1 MIRMA
6 LHGARAHARRLGLVS
21 AAIVVGVTFMAGT
34 LVLTETVQ
42 ATTTAQTAADQP
54 PGLDAVVFGSGSLPQ
69 EKVSEIAAVPG
80 VARAAGV
87 VSGYAQMLVGGRL
100 AGSPQSAAVSVPSA
114 PQLQAGHLV
123 VGHLPVANDQIV
135 VDVGTFDAEHFRIG
149 QRVPVVSSQPVRLFT
164 IVGVLGGLN
173 NPSSPTSTLAGVT
186 LTTAQQ
192 LSGLEGQVSEVFVSA
207 SPGVGAAAL
216 AARLQGVLGP
226 SYRVLTR
233 SDFSALLAAQASH
246 NLLSFSTT
254 LTALVVIALIVGAF
268 IIFNAFSL
276 VVAQR
281 RRELALLRCLGA
293 SRAQLALVV
302 TGEAAVV
309 GLVASVVGLA
319 LGLVSAVVLRDLV
332 QASGTVL
339 PTGPLQLHWPTA
351 LICLAAG
358 TGVAVVAS
366 IVPAEQ
372 AGRVPALVALRL
384 DPVAEG
390 TLAHPARRRLAAVAA
405 IGGAGLVIG
414 SLIGG
419 LPAGV
424 VAGVLLL
431 VLGIAGLG
439 QAAAAFS
446 AGALGWPMAKV
457 WGFTGALGRQ
467 NAVRHPG
474 RTAAS
479 ASAVVVGV
487 ALICALAIIASSAR
501 ASTNDELNRTVLA
514 DYVLTAA
521 GAGPSGGGPAV
532 VPPMAPGVVARL
544 RAEPGLGVVSPSSY
558 LTFSV
563 DGRGSDWGATI
574 DLSTYSRVVGLGPVQ
589 GTLAG
594 LRTGGVA
601 VEKSLA
607 VARGWHLGQV
617 LSFTFFPQDGSAE
630 ATSSFPISAMFDSE
644 GYYGGFLFS
653 ATTLASTYPRLQP
666 SLVFVS
672 GDPGTTPSATR
683 LAVARALAGYPE
695 VSVADTAE
703 VQSTQD
709 QVFDRQIDL
718 AAVLSLL
725 ALIIGYLGI
734 VTNLTLSI
742 TERVRE
748 LGLLRA
754 LGMSSRQV
762 GAAVR
767 FESAIIAALGALVG
781 TALGL
786 FVGWSLQRALTS
798 DGITVLAIPWGTLAV
813 YVVLAVVVGMAA
825 GLLPARRAGRVPVL
839 EAIAE
844 E

>member
-6 LHGARAHARRLGLVS
+6 LRGARAHARRLGLVS

-34 LVLTETVQ
+34 LVLTETVR

-54 PGLDAVVFGSGSLPQ
+54 PGLDVVVFGSGSLPQ
-69 EKVSEIAAVPG
+69 EKVSVIAAVPG
-80 VARAAGV
+80 AARAAGV

-100 AGSPQSAAVSVPSA
+100 VGSPESVAVSVPTA
-114 PQLQAGHLV
+114 PSLRSGHLV
-123 VGHLPVANDQIV
+123 LGHLPATNDQMV
-135 VDVGTFDAEHFRIG
+135 VDVDTFDAEHFRIG
-149 QRVPVVSSQPVRLFT
+149 QRVPLVSSQPVQLFT
-164 IVGVLGGLN
+164 IVGVLRGLG
-173 NPSSPTSTLAGVT
+173 NPDSPNATLAGVSMAAAQR
-186 LTTAQQ
+186 LT
-192 LSGLEGQVSEVFVSA
+192 GLEGQVSEVFVSA
-207 SPGVGAAAL
+207 SPGVTADTL
-216 AARLQGVLGP
+216 ASRLRTVLGP
-226 SYRVLTR
+226 SYPVLTR
-233 SDFSALLAAQASH
+233 SDFTALVAAQASRS
-246 NLLSFSTT
+246 LLSFSTT
-254 LTALVVIALIVGAF
+254 LTVLVAIALVVGAF

-293 SRAQLALVV
+293 SRAQLALLV
-302 TGEAAVV
+302 TGEAAAV
-309 GLVASVVGLA
+309 GLAASVLGLA
-319 LGLVSAVVLRDLV
+319 LGLVSALGLRDLV

-339 PTGPLQLHWPTA
+339 PTGPLQLHWSSA
-351 LICLAAG
+351 LVCLAAG
-358 TGVAVVAS
+358 TGVAVLAS

-384 DPVAEG
+384 DPVVES
-390 TLAHPARRRLAAVAA
+390 TLAHPARRRLAAVVA
-405 IGGAGLVIG
+405 IGGAGLLIG
-414 SLIGG
+414 ALIGG

-424 VAGVLLL
+424 VVGTGLLI
-431 VLGIAGLG
+431 LGIAGLG
-439 QAAAAFS
+439 QTAAAVS
-446 AGALGWPMAKV
+446 AGALGWPIAKV

-479 ASAVVVGV
+479 AAAVVVGV
-487 ALICALAIIASSAR
+487 ALICALAVIATSAR
-501 ASTNDELNRTVLA
+501 VSANDELDRTVLA

-521 GAGPSGGGPAV
+521 GAGPSGGGPGV

-544 RAEPGLGVVSPSSY
+544 RAQPGVGVVSPSSY
-558 LTFSV
+558 LTFTV

-574 DLSTYSRVVGLGPVQ
+574 DLSTYNRVVGLGPVQ

-601 VEKSLA
+601 VEKALA
-607 VARGWHLGQV
+607 DARGWHLGQV
-617 LSFTFFPQDGSAE
+617 LPFTFFPQDGSATV
-630 ATSSFPISAMFDSE
+630 TSLHPISAIFDSE

-653 ATTLASTYPRLQP
+653 AATLASTYPNLQP
-666 SLVFVS
+666 SLVFVN
-672 GDPGTTPSATR
+672 GAPGITPSATR
-683 LAVARALAGYPE
+683 LAVARALSGYPE
-695 VSVADTAE
+695 VSVADPAE
-703 VQSTQD
+703 VQATQD
-709 QVFDRQIDL
+709 QVINRQIDL

-786 FVGWSLQRALTS
+786 FVGWTLQRALTS

-813 YVVLAVVVGMAA
+813 YVGVAVVVGMAA

>member
-1 MIRMA
+1 MIRMV

-34 LVLTETVQ
+34 LILTQTVR

-54 PGLDAVVFGSGSLPQ
+54 PGLDAVVFGPGSLPQ

-80 VARAAGV
+80 VAGAAGV
-87 VSGYAQMLVGGRL
+87 VSGYAQLLVGGRL
-100 AGSPQSAAVSVPSA
+100 VGSPQSAAVSVPSV
-114 PQLQAGHLV
+114 PRLRAGHLV
-123 VGHLPVANDQIV
+123 LGHLPVTNGQMV
-135 VDVGTFDAEHFRIG
+135 VDAGTFDAEHFRIG

-173 NPSSPTSTLAGVT
+173 NPSSPNATLAGVSVT
-186 LTTAQQ
+186 SARQ

-207 SPGVGAAAL
+207 SPGVGADAL
-216 AARLQGVLGP
+216 AARLQGVLGS

-233 SDFSALLAAQASH
+233 SDFSTLVAAQASR

-254 LTALVVIALIVGAF
+254 LTVLVAIALIVGAF

-302 TGEAAVV
+302 TGEAAAV
-309 GLVASVVGLA
+309 GLVASVLGLA

-339 PTGPLQLHWPTA
+339 PTGPLQLHWPSA

-372 AGRVPALVALRL
+372 AGRVPALVALRQ

-390 TLAHPARRRLAAVAA
+390 KLAHPARRRLATVVA
-405 IGGAGLVIG
+405 ISGAGLVIG
-414 SLIGG
+414 ALIGG

-424 VAGVLLL
+424 VAGVVLL
-431 VLGIAGLG
+431 VAGIAGLG
-439 QAAAAFS
+439 QAASAFS
-446 AGALGWPMAKV
+446 AGALGWPIAKM

-479 ASAVVVGV
+479 AAAVVVGV
-487 ALICALAIIASSAR
+487 ALIVALAVIASSAR
-501 ASTNDELNRTVLA
+501 ASSNDELSRTVLA
-514 DYVLTAA
+514 NYVLTAA

-544 RAEPGLGVVSPSSY
+544 RAEPGVGVVSPSSY

-563 DGRGSDWGATI
+563 DSRGSDWGATI
-574 DLSTYSRVVGLGPVQ
+574 DLSTYSRVVGLGPLQ
-589 GTLAG
+589 GSLAG
-594 LRTGGVA
+594 LRRGGVA

-607 VARGWHLGQV
+607 DTRLAPRQV
-617 LSFTFFPQDGSAE
+617 LPFTFFPQDGSAE
-630 ATSSFPISAMFDSE
+630 VTSSFRISALFDSE

-653 ATTLASTYPRLQP
+653 AATLASTYSKLQP

-672 GDPGTTPSATR
+672 GDRGTTPSATR
-683 LAVARALAGYPE
+683 LAVARALTGYPE
-695 VSVADTAE
+695 VSVSDPAE
-703 VQSTQD
+703 VQATQD
-709 QVFDRQIDL
+709 QVINRQINL

-754 LGMSSRQV
+754 LGMSSRQI

-786 FVGWSLQRALTS
+786 FVGWTLQRALTS
-798 DGITVLAIPWGTLAV
+798 DGITVLAVPWGTLAA
-813 YVVLAVVVGMAA
+813 YVVLAVVVGLAA
-825 GLLPARRAGRVPVL
+825 GVLPARRAGQVPVL

>member
-34 LVLTETVQ
+34 LVLTQTVQ
-42 ATTTAQTAADQP
+42 ATTKAQTAADQP
-54 PGLDAVVFGSGSLPQ
+54 PGLDVVVFGSGSFPQ
-69 EKVSEIAAVPG
+69 QKVSEIAAVAG
-80 VARAAGV
+80 VSRAAGV
-87 VSGYAQMLVGGRL
+87 VSGYAQPLVDGRL
-100 AGSPQSAAVSVPSA
+100 VGSPQSAAVSVPG
-114 PQLQAGHLV
+114 PPRLQPGHLIQ
-123 VGHLPVANDQIV
+123 GHLPLTDDQMV
-135 VDVGTFDAEHFRIG
+135 VDARTFDTEHFRIG
-149 QRVPVVSSQPVRLFT
+149 QRVRMVSSQPTRPFT
-164 IVGVLGGLN
+164 LVGEVGGLN
-173 NPSSPTSTLAGVT
+173 NPGAPDAALAGVS
-186 LTTAQQ
+186 LATAQQ
-192 LSGLEGQVSEVFVSA
+192 LTGLEDQVSEVFVSA
-207 SPGVGAAAL
+207 SPGVGANAL

-233 SDFSALLAAQASH
+233 SDYSALLAARASS

-254 LTALVVIALIVGAF
+254 LTVLVAIALIVGAF

-293 SRAQLALVV
+293 SRTQLALVV
-302 TGEAAVV
+302 TGEAAAV
-309 GLVASVVGLA
+309 GLVASVLGVA
-319 LGLVSAVVLRDLV
+319 LGLAAAVLLRDLV

-339 PTGPLQLHWPTA
+339 PTGPLQLGWSTA
-351 LICLAAG
+351 FICLAAG

-372 AGRVPALVALRL
+372 AGRVPALVALRQ

-390 TLAHPARRRLAAVAA
+390 TLGHPARRRLATVGV

-414 SLIGG
+414 GLVGG

-424 VAGVLLL
+424 IAGAVLL
-431 VLGIAGLG
+431 VLGIAGFG
-439 QAAAAFS
+439 QAAAAVA
-446 AGALGWPMAKV
+446 AGALGWPIAKA

-479 ASAVVVGV
+479 AAAVVLGV
-487 ALICALAIIASSAR
+487 ALICALAVIASSAR
-501 ASTNDELNRTVLA
+501 VSSNDELSRTVLA

-544 RAEPGLGVVSPSSY
+544 RAEPGVGVVSPSSY

-574 DLSTYSRVVGLGPVQ
+574 DPSTYRRVVGLGSVQ
-589 GTLAG
+589 GTLDG
-594 LRTGGVA
+594 LGTGGVA
-601 VEKSLA
+601 VEQSLA
-607 VARGWHLGQV
+607 QARGWHLGQV
-617 LSFTFFPQDGSAE
+617 LPFTFFPQDGSPE
-630 ATSSFPISAMFDSE
+630 VTKSLPISAIFDSQ

-653 ATTLASTYPRLQP
+653 AATLAPTYPKLQP

-672 GDPGTTPSATR
+672 GASGITPSATR

-695 VSVADTAE
+695 VSVADPAQ
-703 VQSTQD
+703 VQSTQA
-709 QVFDRQIDL
+709 QVIDRQINL

-781 TALGL
+781 TAVGL
-786 FVGWSLQRALTS
+786 FVGWALQRALTS
-798 DGITVLAIPWGTLAV
+798 DGITVLAIPWGTLVV
-813 YVVLAVVVGMAA
+813 YVALAVVVGMAA

>member
-6 LHGARAHARRLGLVS
+6 LHEARAHARRLGLVS

-34 LVLTETVQ
+34 LVLTQTVR

-54 PGLDAVVFGSGSLPQ
+54 PGLDTVVFGPGSLPQ
-69 EKVSEIAAVPG
+69 EKVSEISAVPG
-80 VARAAGV
+80 VAGAAGV
-87 VSGYAQMLVGGRL
+87 VSGYAQLLVGGRL
-100 AGSPQSAAVSVPSA
+100 VGSPQSAAVSVPTV
-114 PQLQAGHLV
+114 PRLRAGHLV
-123 VGHLPVANDQIV
+123 LGHLPVTNGQIV
-135 VDVGTFDAEHFRIG
+135 VDASTFDAEHFRIG
-149 QRVPVVSSQPVRLFT
+149 QRVPMVSSQPVRLFT
-164 IVGVLGGLN
+164 IVGVLGGLS
-173 NPSSPTSTLAGVT
+173 NPSSPNATLAGVS
-186 LTTAQQ
+186 LTAAQQ
-192 LSGLEGQVSEVFVSA
+192 LTGLEGQVSEVFVSS
-207 SPGVGAAAL
+207 SPGVGADTL
-216 AARLQGVLGP
+216 AARLQRVLGP

-233 SDFSALLAAQASH
+233 SDYSALVAAQASH

-254 LTALVVIALIVGAF
+254 LTVLVAIALIVGAF

-293 SRAQLALVV
+293 SRAQLALLV
-302 TGEAAVV
+302 TGEAAAV
-309 GLVASVVGLA
+309 GLVASVLGVA
-319 LGLVSAVVLRDLV
+319 LGLVSALGLRDLV
-332 QASGTVL
+332 QESGTVL
-339 PTGPLQLHWPTA
+339 PTGPLQLDWPSA
-351 LICLAAG
+351 LICLVAG
-358 TGVAVVAS
+358 TGVAVLAS

-372 AGRVPALVALRL
+372 AGRVPALVALRQ

-390 TLAHPARRRLAAVAA
+390 KLAPPARRRLAAVVA

-414 SLIGG
+414 ALIGG

-446 AGALGWPMAKV
+446 AGALGWPIAKV

-479 ASAVVVGV
+479 AAAVVVGV

-501 ASTNDELNRTVLA
+501 VSSNDELSRTVLA

-521 GAGPSGGGPAV
+521 GAGPSGGGPGV
-532 VPPMAPGVVARL
+532 VPPMAPGVVGRL
-544 RAEPGLGVVSPSSY
+544 RAEPGVGLVSPSSY

-574 DLSTYSRVVGLGPVQ
+574 DLSTYSRVVGLGPLQ
-589 GTLAG
+589 GNLAG
-594 LRTGGVA
+594 LRKGGVA
-601 VEKSLA
+601 VEKSIA
-607 VARGWHLGQV
+607 DARGWHLGKV
-617 LSFTFFPQDGSAE
+617 LPFTFFPQDGSAE
-630 ATSSFPISAMFDSE
+630 VISSFPISAMFDSQ

-653 ATTLASTYPRLQP
+653 AATLASTYPKLQP
-666 SLVFVS
+666 SLVFVD
-672 GDPGTTPSATR
+672 GAPGTTPSATR
-683 LAVARALAGYPE
+683 LAVARALVGYPE
-695 VSVADTAE
+695 VSVADPAE
-703 VQSTQD
+703 VQATQD
-709 QVFDRQIDL
+709 QVVDRQIDL

-734 VTNLTLSI
+734 ATNLTLSI

-786 FVGWSLQRALTS
+786 FVGWTLQRALTS
-798 DGITVLAIPWGTLAV
+798 DGITVLAIPWGTLAA
-813 YVVLAVVVGMAA
+813 YVALAVVVGMGA